1 MVTVK
6 VTKYSGASF
15 VSNVMLLQQI
25 YCKIYVQKP
34 KTHENTSFVCY
45 DVLINL
51 TRSSL
56 MSIRSYSVF
65 CAVRKSLY
73 DATQI
78 ESKFREALGQK

>member
-1 MVTVK
+1 
-6 VTKYSGASF
+6 
-15 VSNVMLLQQI
+15 
-25 YCKIYVQKP
+25 
-34 KTHENTSFVCY
+34 
-45 DVLINL
+45 
-51 TRSSL
+51 